1 MSLYK
6 EKTKKQLL
14 GLRVRFYLIYNPL
27 RNEMFKTYFD
37 DYKDINIKIYIGE
50 KIILVPLN
58 KYLAIS

>member
-1 MSLYK
+1 
-6 EKTKKQLL
+6 
-14 GLRVRFYLIYNPL
+14 
-27 RNEMFKTYFD
+27 MFKTYFD